1 MTHLAC
7 VRVGVCSC
15 LGVCVCVC
23 VLRNTY
29 VLFTLAHAIMA
40 RYSFCMIVCI
50 IIMNTFDKQI
60 NGLLKGGTSC
70 ALELFIGHVKITLL
84 GMLAPSGPSVSGRRQ
99 AMH

>member
-1 MTHLAC
+1 M
-7 VRVGVCSC
+7 
-15 LGVCVCVC
+15 CVCVAKHIRTIYIGTC
-23 VLRNTY
+23 YHGAVFILYDSLYYIT
-29 VLFTLAHAIMA
+29 
-40 RYSFCMIVCI
+40 
-50 IIMNTFDKQI
+50 NTFDKQI